1 MTYNNLHLFLKDAN
15 LIVFDF
21 GILVVVPNGKIHF
34 YLSKSIAVL
43 VASYL
48 AKLIPQDELIVEFRE
63 TSVAVQIFEKVII
76 FGFDWF

>member
-1 MTYNNLHLFLKDAN
+1 M
-15 LIVFDF
+15 
-21 GILVVVPNGKIHF
+21 VPNGKIHF

-48 AKLIPQDELIVEFRE
+48 AKLISQDEFIVEFQE

-76 FGFDWF
+76 FEFDWF